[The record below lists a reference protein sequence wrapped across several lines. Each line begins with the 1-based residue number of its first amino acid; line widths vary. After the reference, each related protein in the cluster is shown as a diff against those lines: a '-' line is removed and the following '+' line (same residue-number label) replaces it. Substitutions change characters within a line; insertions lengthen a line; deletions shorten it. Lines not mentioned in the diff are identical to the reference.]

1 MQLKITTQ
9 VNADWKRVRQGFN
22 EDLFKALN
30 PPFPKVS
37 LRQFDGCKKGD
48 IVDLELNFFV
58 FKQRWK
64 SEIIVDQTTENSF
77 CFIDVGVKTP
87 FFLKSWKHQHI
98 IQESSSGSKIIDQI
112 TYTTGTLLTDLIM
125 YPLLVGQFLY
135 RKPIYK
141 KRFRA

>member
-9 VNADWKRVRQGFN
+9 VNADWKTVQQGFN
-22 EDLFKALN
+22 EELFKALN

-37 LRQFDGCKKGD
+37 LRQFDGCEKGD
-48 IVDLELNFFV
+48 IVDLELNFLV

-64 SEIIVDQTTENSF
+64 SEIIDDHTTEKSF
-77 CFIDVGVKTP
+77 YFIDVGVKTP

-98 IQESSSGSKIIDQI
+98 IQASINGSEIIDQI
-112 TYTTGTLLTDLIM
+112 TFTTGTLFTDLIM

-141 KRFRA
+141 KRFKA